1 MAETPLRR
9 ITPVADGGEDSPVA
23 LITGGGGGIGAAAAQ
38 RFVTGGW
45 RVALADVDLDRA
57 VRIAGPLGDAALAV
71 HCDVTR
77 PESCHRA
84 VRSTLAW
91 AGRLDHTIAAAGL
104 WTEGP
109 IDDVDEFEFDR
120 VMAVNVK
127 GVFFTCKASVA
138 ALRTTHGSMT
148 LIASDAG
155 IQANRGAAVYCA
167 SKGAVVLLAKTL
179 ALDLAPDGV
188 RVNAVC
194 PGDVDTPMLHHQA
207 DAYGGGDP
215 EGYLDGLLRKY
226 PQAAT
231 ARFIRPSEVAELLWF
246 LAQPG
251 AAPITGAALNV
262 DFGLSSGVQ

>member
-1 MAETPLRR
+1 MSDTTSADDGAE
-9 ITPVADGGEDSPVA
+9 IPVV
-23 LITGGGGGIGAAAAQ
+23 LITGGAGGMGVAAAR
-38 RFVTGGW
+38 RFVAGGW
-45 RVALADVDLDRA
+45 RVVVADHDQIRAEALADE
-57 VRIAGPLGDAALAV
+57 LGEVALAV

-77 PESCHRA
+77 PESCHAA
-84 VRSTLAW
+84 VRATLAW

-127 GVFFTCKASVA
+127 GVFFTSKAAVP
-138 ALRTTHGSMT
+138 ALRVTRGSLT

-155 IQANRGAAVYCA
+155 LQANKGASVYCA

-194 PGDVDTPMLHHQA
+194 PGDVMTPMLRYQA
-207 DAYGGGDP
+207 EAYGGTDQD
-215 EGYLDGLLRKY
+215 GYLAELLSKY
-226 PQAAT
+226 PQGT
-231 ARFIRPSEVAELLWF
+231 NARFIEPAEVAELMWF
-246 LAQPG
+246 LAQPTS
-251 AAPITGAALNV
+251 APITGAAMSI
-262 DFGLSSGVQ
+262 DFGLSSGIQ

>member
-1 MAETPLRR
+1 MTEASVAAEDTRVA
-9 ITPVADGGEDSPVA
+9 PVV
-23 LITGGGGGIGAAAAQ
+23 LITGGAGGMGVAAAR
-38 RFVTGGW
+38 RFVAGGW
-45 RVALADVDLDRA
+45 RVAVADHDQIRAEALIDELGGSTLA
-57 VRIAGPLGDAALAV
+57 I

-77 PESCHRA
+77 PESCHAA
-84 VRSTLAW
+84 VRATLAW
-91 AGRLDHTIAAAGL
+91 AQRLDHTIAAAGL

-138 ALRTTHGSMT
+138 ALRATRGSLT

-155 IQANRGAAVYCA
+155 LQANRGASVYCA

-188 RVNAVC
+188 RVNAIC
-194 PGDVDTPMLHHQA
+194 PGDVMTPMLRYQA
-207 DAYGGGDP
+207 EAYGGSDQA
-215 EGYLDGLLRKY
+215 GYLADLLARY
-226 PQAAT
+226 PQGSG
-231 ARFIRPSEVAELLWF
+231 ARFIDPGEIAELLWF

-251 AAPITGAALNV
+251 SAPITGAALSI

>member
-1 MAETPLRR
+1 MTLTPETDDDLHR
-9 ITPVADGGEDSPVA
+9 PVA
-23 LITGGGGGIGAAAAQ
+23 LITGGAGGMGAAAAR
-38 RFVTGGW
+38 RFVAGGW
-45 RVALADVDLDRA
+45 RVAIADHDQDRA
-57 VRIAGPLGDAALAV
+57 TAVARSLDQGRGGALAV

-77 PESCHRA
+77 PESCHAA
-84 VRSTLAW
+84 VRHTLDW

-109 IDDVDEFEFDR
+109 IDDVDEYEFDR
-120 VMAVNVK
+120 IMAVNVK

-138 ALRTTHGSMT
+138 ALRATRGSLT

-155 IQANRGAAVYCA
+155 LQANRGAAVYCA

-194 PGDVDTPMLHHQA
+194 PGDVMTPMLQYQA
-207 DAYGGGDP
+207 DAYGGTDP
-215 EGYLDGLLRKY
+215 DGYLADLLAKY
-226 PQAAT
+226 PQGSG
-231 ARFIRPSEVAELLWF
+231 ARFTQPSEVAELLWF

-251 AAPITGAALNV
+251 AAPITGAALSI